1 VKSEEELSNVIL
13 YSTER
18 WVEVFRTPSG
28 GSISI
33 GGTLYISKEFGLD
46 YNEPEVGDFDVV
58 VSVANV
64 GTLQASK
71 PHRVVHISFPI
82 ADGPI
87 FPPSIKKIETV
98 VDAVS
103 AAVYNGS
110 KVLVRCRAGCNRS
123 AFIAALAILQM
134 RPGRKAEDVI
144 DGIRAVRGCALSNEH
159 FVKHLKGKD

>member
-1 VKSEEELSNVIL
+1 VKSEEELSNIIL

-18 WVEVFRTPSG
+18 WVEIFRTPNG
-28 GSISI
+28 GSMSI
-33 GGTLYISKEFGLD
+33 GGTLYINKDGGLD
-46 YNEPEVGDFDVV
+46 YNEPSFGDFDVV
-58 VSVANV
+58 VSVAKI
-64 GTLQASK
+64 GTLQAAK
-71 PHRVVHISFPI
+71 PNWAVHISFPI

-87 FPPSIKKIETV
+87 FPPNIKKIENV

-110 KVLVRCRAGCNRS
+110 KVLIRCRAGCNRS

-159 FVKHLKGKD
+159 FVKHLKGND